1 MDLLRVYGPHL
12 EKHPLDY
19 GNMCHGIQLIESEA
33 AGEHTGAVRGNRQA
47 QPASSAL
54 LNDECSDMIYSR
66 REKSLV
72 FLLKC
77 EKTKTKT
84 KAEASWLSV
93 GLKISSRITTY
104 DHGRKTV
111 P

>member
-1 MDLLRVYGPHL
+1 MAICARVL
-12 EKHPLDY
+12 W
-19 GNMCHGIQLIESEA
+19 QLIESEA
-33 AGEHTGAVRGNRQA
+33 AGEHTGAVRGNLQV
-47 QPASSAL
+47 QSASSAL

-77 EKTKTKT
+77 EKKKP
-84 KAEASWLSV
+84 EASWLSV
-93 GLKISSRITTY
+93 DLNISSRITTC
-104 DHGRKTV
+104 DHGSKTV